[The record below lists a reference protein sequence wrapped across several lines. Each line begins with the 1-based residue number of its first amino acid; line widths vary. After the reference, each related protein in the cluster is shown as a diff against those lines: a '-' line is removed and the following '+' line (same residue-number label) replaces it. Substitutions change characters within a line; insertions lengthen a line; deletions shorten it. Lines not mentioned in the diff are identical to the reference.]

1 MATAATPAALQRQ
14 SRRAA
19 AVFALAG
26 LFFAPAPAEAQTE
39 TTPPAAAPAAAPP
52 SPPATPA
59 APQPLPSA
67 RPGGLGFPFT
77 TLQRPPIDQ
86 VGWFVQPSLGLSVG
100 FDDNVRFTA
109 KDRRSDVF
117 VTVSPAILVR
127 ADTPRVSAT
136 AAYAPAATFY
146 LSESGENRISHTGTA
161 QALATVAP
169 DRLFLDARAAAS
181 SSDLFGAFGED
192 TVGGARRNQ
201 IQTVSASIS
210 PYAVQRFGGLA
221 VARAGYIFTVTDQ
234 SRQDSSRPVF
244 IDDPVF
250 GPIRAR
256 SFTPTSFISH
266 TGYLTVTS
274 GEDFGRLLLTG
285 NLLGTTYDGDGI
297 YDGAGRWEA
306 VLGAGYGVTRWLFAL
321 GEIGYESLEYN
332 TVPKTDISGPIWS
345 VGARL
350 VPSDTSEVTVRYGRR
365 DGYNAWQADGATNL
379 FGPRTRLFASYSDRL
394 TSTALRAA
402 ELLQTTTLD
411 PFGNPIFTAS
421 GAPAPISGNA
431 GLLGFQDGLYRTRTV
446 SAAIS
451 HTLPRDTFVLSVN
464 HENRRPFAADPRSRQ
479 QVATEGTS
487 VGLSWSRPLDE
498 LTNLTSFVRY
508 GVRSIGGGR
517 GRDST
522 FYSLGA
528 ILTHALSDT
537 LSGALSYRLDVR
549 DDDISDDT
557 IYRNLVVATLRK
569 TF

>member
-1 MATAATPAALQRQ
+1 M
-14 SRRAA
+14 
-19 AVFALAG
+19 
-26 LFFAPAPAEAQTE
+26 
-39 TTPPAAAPAAAPP
+39 
-52 SPPATPA
+52 
-59 APQPLPSA
+59 
-67 RPGGLGFPFT
+67 
-77 TLQRPPIDQ
+77 
-86 VGWFVQPSLGLSVG
+86 G
-100 FDDNVRFTA
+100 FDDNIRFTA
-109 KDRRSDVF
+109 RNRRSDGF
-117 VTVSPAILVR
+117 VTISPAILVR
-127 ADTPRVSAT
+127 ADTPRVTAT
-136 AAYAPAATFY
+136 GAYAPSATLY
-146 LSESGENRISHTGTA
+146 VSESAENRITHTGTA
-161 QALATVAP
+161 QALVTVVQE
-169 DRLFLDARAAAS
+169 RVFVDARALAS
-181 SSDLFGAFGED
+181 STDLFGALGDD

-201 IQTVSASIS
+201 IQTVTASVS
-210 PYAVQRFGGLA
+210 PYVVQRFGGLA
-221 VARAGYIFTVTDQ
+221 NARAGYIFAVTDQ

-256 SFTPTSFISH
+256 SFTPTSFTSH

-285 NLLGTTYDGDGI
+285 TLQGTTYDGDGI

-306 VLGAGYGVTRWLFAL
+306 LVGAGYGVRRWLFVL
-321 GEIGYESLEYN
+321 GEVGYESLKFN
-332 TVPKTDISGPIWS
+332 TVPKTDISGLLWS
-345 VGARL
+345 VGARF
-350 VPSDTSEVTVRYGRR
+350 VPSETSEVTVRYGRR
-365 DGYNAWQADGATNL
+365 DGYNAWRADGATNL

-421 GAPAPISGNA
+421 GAPAPISGNT

-517 GRDST
+517 GSDST

-528 ILTHALSDT
+528 TLTHALSDT

-549 DDDISDDT
+549 DDDIGNDT
-557 IYRNLVVATLRK
+557 IYRNLVVATVRK